1 MFRACL
7 AAAILAAAISPALA
21 QPAPAGAPPV
31 PDDPMAAFD
40 AELGALLGQPGG
52 LTAADAAARA
62 ARTSPAAA
70 RKRAETDAART
81 TVGTIKIALLPI
93 SKVSASYTR
102 LSDVPDLRFAAPPA
116 PAIEAQLNA
125 FHLGYDLAI
134 PLTDLIMRL
143 PPAKKAA
150 EDQVRATELSSQAAA
165 LDAGA
170 QAEQLYYE
178 WVRVSLATVVAE
190 RQVTQV
196 EATRAQLAVLV
207 EVQRA
212 SRADLLQ
219 LEAGKAQAELALVQL
234 KQASAVLADQLRI
247 MIGAG
252 PDERLTIGDDIR
264 PIDELPALADDAT
277 MVQAAMTRRYE
288 ARALSAATDVLAHH
302 RRDTKVQ
309 RLPKLNV
316 FGQLN
321 YDQPNQRYFTSPD
334 EFHLSWAAGVSLTWS
349 PNDFLYTDP
358 DLAAIDAQ
366 ARAIAADRRGLEM
379 SIEGQIASARSSL
392 TLADAAYTA
401 SQRGLAAAAE
411 SYRVR
416 QDLLANERA
425 TATELIVA
433 EGALTQARLAAIN
446 ALIDRRIAWAK
457 LRHAAGLDVP

>member
-1 MFRACL
+1 MLRACL
-7 AAAILAAAISPALA
+7 VAATLTAATVSAVA
-21 QPAPAGAPPV
+21 QPATPPPAPS
-31 PDDPMAAFD
+31 DPMAAFD
-40 AELGALLGQPGG
+40 AELGALLARPGG

-62 ARTSPAAA
+62 AKHSPAAA
-70 RKRAETDAART
+70 RKRAETEAART
-81 TVGTIKIALLPI
+81 TIGTIKIALLPI
-93 SKVSASYTR
+93 SKLSASYTR

-134 PLTDLIMRL
+134 PLTDLLLRL

-150 EDQVRATELSSQAAA
+150 EDQARASEFGSQAAA

-178 WVRVSLATVVAE
+178 WVRASLATVVAA
-190 RQVTQV
+190 RQVAQV

-234 KQASAVLADQLRI
+234 TQASAVLADQLRI
-247 MIGAG
+247 LIGAA
-252 PDERLTIGDDIR
+252 PDEALTIGDDIR
-264 PIDELPALADDAT
+264 AAAEVPPLDTDAAL
-277 MVQAAMTRRYE
+277 VQAAMSRRYE
-288 ARALSAATDVLAHH
+288 AKALAAATAGLAHH
-302 RRDTKVQ
+302 RDDTKVQ
-309 RLPKLNV
+309 RLPKVNL

-321 YDQPNQRYFTSPD
+321 YEQPNQRYFATPD
-334 EFHLSWAAGVSLTWS
+334 QFHLSWAAGVQVTWS
-349 PNDFLYTDP
+349 PNDFLYADP
-358 DLAAIDAQ
+358 NLAEIDAQ
-366 ARAIAADRRGLEM
+366 ARALAADRRGLAM
-379 SIEGQIASARSSL
+379 SIESQIASARSAM
-392 TLADAAYTA
+392 TLAEAAYAT

-416 QDLLANERA
+416 QDLLASERA

-446 ALIDRRIAWAK
+446 ALIDRRIAWSR